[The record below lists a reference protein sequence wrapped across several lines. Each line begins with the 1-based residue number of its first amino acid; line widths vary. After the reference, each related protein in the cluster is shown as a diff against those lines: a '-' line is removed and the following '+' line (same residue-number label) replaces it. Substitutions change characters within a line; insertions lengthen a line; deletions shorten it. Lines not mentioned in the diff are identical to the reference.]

1 MYESGFDPPE
11 PPGVRPVNFSPWR
24 WIVLA
29 VFGAIL
35 MWAAFNVRIPMYY
48 VYLPGPAP
56 EVEGLIEID
65 DATTYSSEGSFILTT
80 VSVDTD
86 ITFADMVFTALDP
99 DRVVVDADA
108 VTGGESL
115 RDLQREQEAEMRSS
129 NRHAQEVAFEA
140 LGLGRPEGDG
150 AEVVTTVRDSPAAE
164 VLKPGD
170 LILAVD
176 GEPVSTACDVG
187 RAINFH
193 EVGETVTVTVR
204 RDGDRKTFELKSI
217 AHPQDPASAFL
228 GIQMN
233 EVNYRFNPG
242 VDVQFETGDIAGPS
256 AGLLFSLTLY
266 DQLTPDDLTG
276 GRKIAGTGTIDCD
289 GGVGPIGGVEQK
301 VAGAER
307 EGAEIFL
314 APTLN
319 AEPARAVADDIRI
332 VSISNFQDAVDFLEG
347 LD

>member
-1 MYESGFDPPE
+1 MYGPGFDPPE
-11 PPGVRPVNFSPWR
+11 PPGARPVDSGPWR
-24 WIVLA
+24 LIVLA

-35 MWAAFNVRIPMYY
+35 MWAAFNVRLPMFYA
-48 VYLPGPAP
+48 YLPGPAP
-56 EVEGLIEID
+56 DVEGLIEID
-65 DATTYSSEGSFILTT
+65 DATTYSSEGKFILTT

-86 ITFADMVFTALDP
+86 ITFADIVFTALDP
-99 DRVVVDADA
+99 DRVIVEAEA

-115 RDLQREQEAEMRSS
+115 RDLQREQVAEMRSS
-129 NRHAQEVAFEA
+129 NRHSQEVAFEA

-150 AEVVTTVRDSPAAE
+150 AEVVTTVEDSPAAK
-164 VLKPGD
+164 VLRPGD
-170 LILAVD
+170 LILSVD
-176 GEPVSTACDVG
+176 GEAVSTACDVG

-193 EVGETVTVTVR
+193 EVGDTVTITVR
-204 RDGDRKTFELKSI
+204 RDGEKQTFELRSI
-217 AHPQDPASAFL
+217 AHPEDPDAAFL
-228 GIQMN
+228 GIQMD

-242 VDVQFETGDIAGPS
+242 VDVEFVTGDIAGPS
-256 AGLLFSLTLY
+256 AGLMFSLTLY

-319 AEPARAVADDIRI
+319 ADPARAVADDIRI
-332 VSISNFQDAVDFLEG
+332 VSISNFQDAVEFLEG